1 MSDLRPSGS
10 ELDGAAQLLAS
21 ARARVAAAAAD
32 LAVPTELRLN
42 ERERATLGTLLPR
55 LLRSIEDPRLLRSI
69 EDELRTELAIAFD
82 DDALGASLSS
92 AHLDIAGPILAGAGA
107 AADAPLVAALLRR
120 TDEHRLHR
128 RSTGAEKAL
137 LIDLA
142 GDRDGEVAAEAMGLL
157 IAQTARF
164 DPFQEPLL
172 IRSDLPAELEH
183 HLVWTV
189 AAALR
194 HYVVMRHHV
203 PASETD
209 GKIAAAATRLLAGY
223 DEGETLDAHCLRL
236 ARALD
241 RAGRLDDAMVVRAL
255 GEAGLPL
262 FLAILSVRTGLETPP
277 VWEILSAHGRR
288 GAPLLLRAAGIAR
301 DQAGSILLA
310 LAPDETSLVAQ
321 LDFFDGL
328 AAADAAALLTLW
340 RADPGY
346 RAAIARLAS

>member
-21 ARARVAAAAAD
+21 ARARVTAAAAD
-32 LAVPTELRLN
+32 LALPVELRLN
-42 ERERATLGTLLPR
+42 ERQRATLGTLLPR
-55 LLRSIEDPRLLRSI
+55 LVRSI
-69 EDELRTELAIAFD
+69 EDELRTELAVAFAD
-82 DDALGASLSS
+82 EALGAALSS
-92 AHLDIAGPILAGAGA
+92 AHLDIAGPILARAGA

-128 RSTGAEKAL
+128 SGVATEKTL
-137 LIDLA
+137 LIELA
-142 GDRDGEVAAEAMGLL
+142 GDADPEVAAEAMGLL
-157 IAQTARF
+157 IAQSARF

-194 HYVVMRHHV
+194 HYVTMRHQV
-203 PASETD
+203 PTSDTD
-209 GKIAAAATRLLAGY
+209 GKIAAAAARLLAGY
-223 DEGETLDAHCLRL
+223 DEGDTLDAHCLRL

-241 RAGRLDDAMVVRAL
+241 RAGRLDDALTGRAL
-255 GEAGLPL
+255 AEAGLPL
-262 FLAILSVRTGLETPP
+262 FLAVLSLRTGLDTAA
-277 VWEILSAHGRR
+277 VWEILSAQGHR
-288 GAPLLLRAAGIAR
+288 GAPLLLRAAGVGRA
-301 DQAGSILLA
+301 QAGLILLA
-310 LAPDETSLVAQ
+310 LAPDETALVAQ
-321 LDFFDGL
+321 LDFYDGL
-328 AAADAAALLTLW
+328 SAADAASLLTLW